1 MTNIKDIHESTK
13 AQLLEN
19 TWEPVDGVDLCYW
32 TNIYFEREDD
42 NYIFVSV
49 DENGFDE
56 ISSVDAP
63 DLTVE
68 ELNIILCTCY
78 DVLKKDFIVHLDDNG
93 YYKPNYTNYYNLIKK
108 EFEDSFFFKND
119 TENGIELWNILDVND
134 STFYI
139 TLPSKGK
146 CTVDCA
152 DSKPEIINIIMDICS
167 KPEFYEKA
175 LKNSSYS

>member
-1 MTNIKDIHESTK
+1 MTNIKNIHESTK

-19 TWEPVDGVDLCYW
+19 SWEPVDGVDLCYW
-32 TNIYFEREDD
+32 TDIYFDDD

-49 DENGFDE
+49 DENGFNE
-56 ISSVDAP
+56 ISSADAP
-63 DLTVE
+63 DLTDE
-68 ELNIILCTCY
+68 ELNVVLCTCY

-93 YYKPNYTNYYNLIKK
+93 YYKPNHTNYYNLIKK
-108 EFEDSFFFKND
+108 EFENSFFFKDD
-119 TENGIELWNILDVND
+119 TRKGVELWNILDVND

-146 CTVDCA
+146 CMVDCA
-152 DSKPEIINIIMDICS
+152 EFKPEIINIIMDICS